1 MQRVFRIVIGL
12 AIVMSQAVFP
22 IFWPGVSHSADV
34 KQCTHDNKQYPPG
47 SQVCISNHIHE
58 CGSDGRWMDLRR
70 IC

>member
-1 MQRVFRIVIGL
+1 MKRVLRIVVGL
-12 AIVMSQAVFP
+12 GILMSQAFLPVVGP
-22 IFWPGVSHSADV
+22 SVSHSADK

-58 CGSDGRWMDLRR
+58 CGSDGKWMDLRR

>member
-1 MQRVFRIVIGL
+1 MRRVFRIVIGL

-22 IFWPGVSHSADV
+22 IFGPGVSHSADV